1 MPNAPEELNICKIL
15 HAQRTQALHAVKVIR
30 KKKILQRNAQKRK
43 QFTLKYNFNNVQS
56 GNSISAQRGTK
67 NNVAAMRLG
76 RGMVHLH
83 FSTILS
89 PQCG

>member
-1 MPNAPEELNICKIL
+1 L

-56 GNSISAQRGTK
+56 GNSILTFVKFCMHKEHKRCTQ
-67 NNVAAMRLG
+67 
-76 RGMVHLH
+76 
-83 FSTILS
+83 
-89 PQCG
+89 